1 MDTIRIL
8 LADDSQYIRTAYQ
21 RILET
26 QSNFH
31 VVGVASDGE
40 EAVQKA
46 LELSPDVAVLDIR
59 MPRVNGLEAA
69 HRMIR
74 ELPSIR

>member
-40 EAVQKA
+40 EA
-46 LELSPDVAVLDIR
+46 
-59 MPRVNGLEAA
+59 EAT
-69 HRMIR
+69 
-74 ELPSIR
+74 PTT